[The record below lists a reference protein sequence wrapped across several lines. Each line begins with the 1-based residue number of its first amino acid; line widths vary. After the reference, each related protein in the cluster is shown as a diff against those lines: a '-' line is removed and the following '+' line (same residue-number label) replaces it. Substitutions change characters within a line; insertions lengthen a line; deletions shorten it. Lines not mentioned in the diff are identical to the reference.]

1 MKFIHLGDLHL
12 GKIVNGFNMLEDQR
26 FALERIIETAKQH
39 EVEAIVVAGDIY
51 DKSTPSAEAVT
62 LFDWFLST
70 VANEGVQIL
79 AIPGNHDSAERI
91 AYAQGILENQG
102 IHFPPLFNGT
112 VYSCTLEDRYGP
124 VRFWLLPFL
133 KPALVRPYYPEEDIG
148 QDYTKA
154 LSLVLDA
161 CDIDSS
167 KRNVLI
173 AHQFVTAYGQST
185 EREDSEISLGGLDNV
200 DASIFSKFDYV
211 ALGHVHR
218 PQQVGRATVR
228 YSGSLLKY
236 SFSEA
241 RYPKSA
247 VLVEL
252 KEKAANACAGNCVEF
267 QQIPYPVMHDV
278 REIKGPIETLIS
290 PEITANGNVSDYLHV
305 TLTDEQAI
313 LDPMSRLR
321 TVYPNIMQ
329 LDYERRSGGASAQTP
344 ETAADAEDIDPFTLF
359 EGFFEDQIGKPMSEA
374 QTNIARNALENALGK
389 EA

>member
-26 FALERIIETAKQH
+26 FALEQVISIAKQH
-39 EVEAIVVAGDIY
+39 EIAAFVIAGDIY

-70 VANEGVQIL
+70 VASEGIQVL

-102 IHFPPLFNGT
+102 ICFPPLFDGA
-112 VYSCTLEDRYGP
+112 VHSCTLEDEHGP

-133 KPALVRPYYPEEDIG
+133 KPALVRPFFPEEEIG

-154 LSLVLDA
+154 LSLVLDS
-161 CDIDSS
+161 CDIDPNQ
-167 KRNVLI
+167 RNVLI

-218 PQQVGRATVR
+218 PQQVGRSTVR

-252 KEKAANACAGNCVEF
+252 KEKPSSENPGICVEF
-267 QQIPYPVMHDV
+267 QQIPYPVMHDL

-290 PEITANGNVSDYLHV
+290 PEITANGNIADYLHV

-321 TVYPNIMQ
+321 NVYPNIMQ
-329 LDYERRSGGASAQTP
+329 LDYERVGSRVSSQTL
-344 ETAADAEDIDPFTLF
+344 EAITSAEDIDPFTLF
-359 EGFFEDQIGKPMSEA
+359 EGFFKDQMSKPMSET
-374 QTNIARNALENALGK
+374 QTEIARKALENVLGK

>member
-1 MKFIHLGDLHL
+1 MRFIHLGDLHL
-12 GKIVNGFNMLEDQR
+12 GKIVNGFNMLEDQG
-26 FALERIIETAKQH
+26 FALERIIEIAKQH
-39 EVEAIVVAGDIY
+39 AVEAIVIAGDIY
-51 DKSTPSAEAVT
+51 DKSSPSAEAVT

-70 VANEGVQIL
+70 VANEGIRAL

-102 IHFPPLFNGT
+102 IHFPPIFDGT
-112 VYSCTLEDRYGP
+112 VHSCTLEDEHGP

-133 KPALVRPYYPEEDIG
+133 KPALVRPFFPEEEIG

-154 LSLVLDA
+154 LSLVLDS

-167 KRNVLI
+167 QRNILI
-173 AHQFVTAYGQST
+173 AHQFVTAYGRST
-185 EREDSEISLGGLDNV
+185 QREDSEISLGGLDNV

-218 PQQVGRATVR
+218 PQQVGRPTVR

-252 KEKAANACAGNCVEF
+252 KGKADGDSSGSCVEF
-267 QQIPYPVMHDV
+267 QQIHYPVIHDL

-290 PEITANGNVSDYLHV
+290 PEITASGNIADYLHV

-321 TVYPNIMQ
+321 NVYPNIMQ
-329 LDYERRSGGASAQTP
+329 LDYERIGNRTSSQTL
-344 ETAADAEDIDPFTLF
+344 EAITSAEDIDPFTLF
-359 EGFFEDQIGKPMSEA
+359 EGFFKDQMDKPMSEA
-374 QTNIARNALENALGK
+374 QTDIARKALENALGK